1 MQVKVWGAK
10 LTDRKQWFP
19 GTEVGGDCLLKIKM
33 QPMQMTTWRA
43 FAQDSGE
50 PTFEYTLLHIE
61 QSSTL
66 TADAVAMHF
75 PLQGLIQRKCKAHRE
90 LQTNCSNN

>member
-1 MQVKVWGAK
+1 MVSW
-10 LTDRKQWFP
+10 D
-19 GTEVGGDCLLKIKM
+19 GGGRGLPFEDKNAAYADDY
-33 QPMQMTTWRA
+33 WRA

-75 PLQGLIQRKCKAHRE
+75 HFGGSYSLCVKHTGNFKLIVRIIEDRAI
-90 LQTNCSNN
+90 L